1 MRNSEI
7 HEVSNIISKELWL
20 FSDPVRLIVPKLLS
34 YAKNRK
40 DFFILFELS
49 KFHST
54 RNLILSI
61 IKKDQNVMKKLEE
74 LVKKRTNKTLI
85 KKINFSLKK
94 LRENKK
100 IN

>member
-7 HEVSNIISKELWL
+7 HEISNIISKELRL

-34 YAKNRK
+34 HSKNPK
-40 DFFILFELS
+40 NFFILFELS

-61 IKKDQNVMKKLEE
+61 IKKDQKVMDKLEE
-74 LVKKRTNKTLI
+74 LVKKELT
-85 KKINFSLKK
+85 K
-94 LRENKK
+94 LL
-100 IN
+100 